1 MKTNFIFAIA
11 ALMFTQSVI
20 GTPLP
25 GSDDLVPEPVE
36 LVEPVEMKNETEI
49 YKVELEHGS
58 QEQVEVHHGHF
69 HVRLKFK
76 DDHTNSTNSIHK
88 TRNRNHGGRY

>member
-36 LVEPVEMKNETEI
+36 LVEPVEMKNETEVH
-49 YKVELEHGS
+49 KVELEHG
-58 QEQVEVHHGHF
+58 QEQVEVHHGRF
-69 HVRLKFK
+69 RVRLKFK
-76 DDHTNSTNSIHK
+76 DDHTNTTDTTHQTR
-88 TRNRNHGGRY
+88 TRNRGGRS